1 VWTLAFMML
10 IWLVAVPAMMV
21 GAARATR
28 HRAESAAD
36 LAALAASAHAA
47 EGAGAACR
55 RASAVARGGGG
66 RLSACELHGRVADV
80 AVVVT
85 LRGPVPGRL
94 AARARAGPAEQGP

>member
-10 IWLVAVPAMMV
+10 IWLVAVPAMTV
-21 GAARATR
+21 GAARVAR
-28 HRAESAAD
+28 QRAESAAD
-36 LAALAASAHAA
+36 LAALAAAAHAA

-80 AVVVT
+80 TVAVSLHVPVT
-85 LRGPVPGRL
+85 GRL
-94 AARARAGPAEQGP
+94 IARARAGPGEPVP